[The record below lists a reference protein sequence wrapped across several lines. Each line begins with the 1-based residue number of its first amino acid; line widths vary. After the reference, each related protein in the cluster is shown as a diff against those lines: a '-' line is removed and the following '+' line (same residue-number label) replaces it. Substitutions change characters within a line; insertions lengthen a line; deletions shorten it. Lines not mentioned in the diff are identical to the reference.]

1 MNINELTE
9 NKVSEVKE
17 RVLVEGSNHYPKV
30 QQVEEEIEVNKD
42 LENAALKIKA
52 ESKIEELE
60 RKSKELIEILEKFSK
75 KVPPMIERLEI
86 INEGLKLENFK
97 NTLTSIN
104 NYSCEI
110 SKIIRAIKENNSFI
124 NKEIIN
130 IAKKEIILISENSN
144 KAIDKRKTFYSSMDK
159 VVLVVM
165 VSLFIFNLGMR
176 YFYKKQ
182 INKTSYEINRV
193 HNVLMSEKKYW
204 IDENNYEIYV
214 KNIKS
219 KK

>member
-1 MNINELTE
+1 MLQRKI
-9 NKVSEVKE
+9 SEKRLKISVKE
-17 RVLVEGSNHYPKV
+17 RVLVQGSNHYPKV

-110 SKIIRAIKENNSFI
+110 SKIIRAIKESNSFI

-130 IAKKEIILISENSN
+130 IAKKEIMLISENSN
-144 KAIDKRKTFYSSMDK
+144 EAIDKRKTFYSSMDK

-165 VSLFIFNLGMR
+165 VSLFIFNLGMM
-176 YFYKKQ
+176 YLQ

-193 HNVLMSEKKYW
+193 HNVLMSAKKYW
-204 IDENNYEIYV
+204 MDENNYEIYV

>member
-9 NKVSEVKE
+9 NKVPEVKE

-30 QQVEEEIEVNKD
+30 QQVEEVEVNKD
-42 LENAALKIKA
+42 LENTALKIKA

-110 SKIIRAIKENNSFI
+110 SKIIRTIKENNSFI

-130 IAKKEIILISENSN
+130 IAKKEIMLISENSN

-165 VSLFIFNLGMR
+165 VSLFIFNLGMM